1 MKKSLLAL
9 AVLSAFAGIA
19 SAQSSITISG
29 IIDEGV
35 AKGNGGTAVNNGA
48 LGTSKAY
55 QVRDGGPGSRLVF
68 RGNEDMGGGLS
79 AQFFLDHR
87 FQPDSGNVG
96 TPAAASTTF
105 WGGNSWVQLTSAQA
119 GSVYLGRNYAPAFWV
134 NLKTDPFG
142 YGGIAQVGSKG
153 WAGYTGPGGVRY
165 ANTVGYKTP
174 NLGGFTSNAAV
185 GLGEGATGRD
195 QGINAEYTAGPIYV
209 GIAYDKI
216 SAGAASSAAAPSGD
230 GASLIN
236 IGAAYD
242 FKFIRPMAYF
252 ARSKTGLGNSSTNK
266 YAHVALT
273 APVGP
278 GVVKALYS
286 RLSPQGTVT
295 GVQTAGQRQTKIG
308 AGYDYFFS
316 KRTRVYSEFSQ
327 GKEDNR
333 TNNNAWALGLRHEF

>member
-19 SAQSSITISG
+19 SAQSSVTISG
-29 IIDEGV
+29 IVDEGV
-35 AKGNGGTAVNNGA
+35 SKGNGGTAVNNGA
-48 LGTSKAY
+48 NGLSKAY
-55 QVRDGGPGSRLVF
+55 QVRDGGPGSRLVI

-87 FQPDSGNVG
+87 FAPDTGNLG
-96 TPAAASTTF
+96 SSTTPSTVF
-105 WGGNSWVQLTSAQA
+105 WSGNSWVQLTSAQA

-142 YGGIAQVGSKG
+142 YGGIAQVGAKG

-174 NLGGFTSNAAV
+174 NLGGFTANAAV
-185 GLGEGATGRD
+185 AAGEAATNRE

-209 GIAYDKI
+209 GIAYDKLSGNI
-216 SAGAASSAAAPSGD
+216 ASSAAAPSGD

-236 IGAAYD
+236 VGAAYD
-242 FKFIRPMAYF
+242 FKFIRPIVYF

-266 YAHVALT
+266 YAHVAVT

-286 RLSPQGTVT
+286 RLSPEGTVT
-295 GVQTAGQRQTKIG
+295 GVQTAYQKQTKIG

-316 KRTRVYSEFSQ
+316 KRTRVYTEFSQ
-327 GKEDNR
+327 GKEVNR
-333 TNNNAWALGLRHEF
+333 TNNNAWALGVRHEF